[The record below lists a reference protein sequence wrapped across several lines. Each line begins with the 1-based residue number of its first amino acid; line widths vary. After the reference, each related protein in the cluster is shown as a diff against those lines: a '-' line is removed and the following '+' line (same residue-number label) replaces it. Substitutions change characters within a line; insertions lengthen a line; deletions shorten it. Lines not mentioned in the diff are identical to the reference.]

1 MMKSAR
7 NGSAWAIGEQRRNGF
22 YVRRVVWGLLMAQ
35 SERREGEEVRAAFI
49 QVEAKYKRRR
59 DVMQLP
65 LRPPP
70 PVAAPTID
78 RLAEVKW

>member
-1 MMKSAR
+1 MMKPAR
-7 NGSAWAIGEQRRNGF
+7 NCSAWAIGEQRRNGF

-35 SERREGEEVRAAFI
+35 SERREGEEVRAALI

-65 LRPPP
+65 P
-70 PVAAPTID
+70 PVAGPTIN
-78 RLAEVKW
+78 RLEEVKW